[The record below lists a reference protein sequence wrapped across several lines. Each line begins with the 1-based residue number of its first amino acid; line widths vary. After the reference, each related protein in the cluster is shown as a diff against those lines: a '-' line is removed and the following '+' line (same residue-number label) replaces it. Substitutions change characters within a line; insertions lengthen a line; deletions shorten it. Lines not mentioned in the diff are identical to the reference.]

1 MYHKWKPY
9 DDNMRHYRQTL
20 LSFFWNFGKMKKRPG
35 DIIILQL
42 CITNDNHMMIVSRDM
57 EHSRQNF
64 LSFWAIFCPFTPLTT
79 RKIKILIKWK
89 RHLEISSF
97 HTSVPKITIIS
108 YAVTEIWHVTDVI
121 FIFHFGLIL
130 PFYLPR
136 LLILPSYLPNN
147 PKIKL

>member
-1 MYHKWKPY
+1 MLQTDTSVIFLTTFCPFTPLATGEKKAWRYYQFAIVYHKWQSY
-9 DDNMRHYRQTL
+9 DDCFQRYGAQQTE
-20 LSFFWNFGKMKKRPG
+20 FF
-35 DIIILQL
+35 
-42 CITNDNHMMIVSRDM
+42 
-57 EHSRQNF
+57 
-64 LSFWAIFCPFTPLTT
+64 AIFCPFTPLTT